1 MNFVDEQV
9 SEEPLLGGNASVGI
23 VRVGDTVRRPARPWS
38 TNVDALLQH
47 MESVGFD
54 GAPRALGYDDRGRQ
68 VLSFVEGFVDPD
80 PFDLD
85 LARVF
90 EVGELISQL
99 HEAVASFR
107 PPSEAV
113 WNVLIYPDQDELI
126 CHHDLAPWN
135 LVRTENRLTFIDWDS
150 AGPGSKL
157 WDLAY
162 AAHGFVPLS
171 PRSGLSD
178 DAAAERLRAL
188 VDGYALAAPARPAL
202 VSMLGLR
209 VRSMYEFLKDSH
221 DRDVEPWSRL
231 WREGHGRAWLEDAHY
246 IDQRRRVWETAIF

>member
-1 MNFVDEQV
+1 MIFVDV
-9 SEEPLLGGNASVGI
+9 HFPEEPLLGGNASVGV

-38 TNVDALLQH
+38 ASVDELLQH
-47 MESVGFD
+47 MERVGFD

-80 PFDLD
+80 PSDLD
-85 LARVF
+85 RATVV
-90 EVGELISQL
+90 EVGQLISRL
-99 HEAVASFR
+99 HDAAASFR
-107 PPSEAV
+107 PPAGAV
-113 WNVLIYPDQDELI
+113 WNVLIYPDQEELI

-135 LVRTENRLTFIDWDS
+135 LVRSKNRLTFIDWDS
-150 AGPGSKL
+150 AGPGSRL

-178 DAAAERLRAL
+178 DAAAQRLRAL
-188 VDGYALAAPARPAL
+188 VDGYELAVPGRAAI
-202 VSMLGLR
+202 VSMLGPR
-209 VRSMYEFLKDSH
+209 VRSMYEFLKNGH

-231 WREGHGRAWLEDAHY
+231 WMEGHGRAWLEDALY
-246 IDQRRRVWETAIF
+246 IEQRRRIWEEAIF